1 MTQRNGKNAPI
12 QGTSA
17 DILKRALRLLN
28 DELRQTSAKIVNII
42 HDEIVVEVD
51 EDEAPAVAQTVERAM
66 CAAGVPPADE
76 NSPVAYSCG
85 PPPSSNTSSAI
96 GSDTSPLPSTVNDV
110 PSQRV
115 MRLVLTPPACVN
127 GPPR

>member
-51 EDEAPAVAQTVERAM
+51 EAEADAVAQTVERAM
-66 CAAGVPPADE
+66 CAAGEEYLVTVPVKVE
-76 NSPVAYSCG
+76 
-85 PPPSSNTSSAI
+85 
-96 GSDTSPLPSTVNDV
+96 
-110 PSQRV
+110 SQIASEW
-115 MRLVLTPPACVN
+115 TK
-127 GPPR
+127 